1 METVLAL
8 GSDNGHD
15 ALFRVPRYVAPE
27 PRELNY
33 EALVDLAAA
42 GEVYGYD
49 EAA

>member
-1 METVLAL
+1 MDNVLAL
-8 GSDNGHD
+8 GNDNGHD
-15 ALFRVPRYVAPE
+15 ELFRVPRYVAPK

>member
-1 METVLAL
+1 MDNVLAL
-8 GSDNGHD
+8 GTDNGHD
-15 ALFRVPRYVAPE
+15 ELFRVPCYTAPA